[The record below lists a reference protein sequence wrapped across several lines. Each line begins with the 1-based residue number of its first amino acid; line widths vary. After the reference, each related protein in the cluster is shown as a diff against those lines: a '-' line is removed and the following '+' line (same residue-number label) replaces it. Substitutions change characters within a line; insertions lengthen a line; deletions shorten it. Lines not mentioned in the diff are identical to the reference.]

1 MGEAVGVRAFRV
13 IAGVAVLVAA
23 LSACKAS
30 EHGKVAASPSAEPA
44 PSVTPVVR
52 DEAAMWGK
60 WGLKPLPPA
69 PEPPEEKPL
78 KLPAKGPVT
87 VFDRVPTE
95 ERVVF
100 ITIDDGQEKDPR
112 FVQMLTDL
120 QVPVT
125 MFLTDNVIQDDY
137 AYFKPLQALGN
148 HVQNHTLT
156 HPVLPALGLDGQK
169 REICGDQDVLSKQY
183 GTKPTLLRPPYGRWN
198 WATQQAARECG
209 IDGIVM
215 WRASMQIHDMQYD
228 DVNKA
233 LHPGDILLAH
243 FRGPEQL
250 KGETMTAMFAHMLK
264 RIQKQGFAVAR
275 LEDYVS
281 PQRTPSPQRTL
292 SPR

>member
-1 MGEAVGVRAFRV
+1 MRALRAVVGA
-13 IAGVAVLVAA
+13 AVLVALLGA
-23 LSACKAS
+23 RGCEAS
-30 EHGKVAASPSAEPA
+30 EGDGAAPA
-44 PSVTPVVR
+44 PVEREPVPTATPVVR
-52 DEAAMWGK
+52 DEAAEWAK

-69 PEPPEEKPL
+69 PPPPEEKPL
-78 KLPAKGPVT
+78 ELGGKGPVE
-87 VFDRVPTE
+87 VFDKVPTE
-95 ERVVF
+95 QRVVF

-137 AYFKPLQALGN
+137 GYFKPLQALGN
-148 HVQNHTLT
+148 RVQNHTLT
-156 HPVLPALGLDGQK
+156 HPVLPVLGLDGQK
-169 REICGDQDVLSKQY
+169 REICGNQKVLSKQY
-183 GTKPTLLRPPYGRWN
+183 GTEPTLLRPPYGRWN

-228 DVNKA
+228 DANKK

-250 KGETMTAMFAHMLK
+250 KGATMTEMFAAMLK
-264 RIQKQGFAVAR
+264 RIGKQGFAVAR
-275 LEDYVS
+275 LEDYV
-281 PQRTPSPQRTL
+281 TPR
-292 SPR
+292 

>member
-1 MGEAVGVRAFRV
+1 MRAFRV
-13 IAGVAVLVAA
+13 AAAAAVLVAVLGA
-23 LSACKAS
+23 RGCEPAERSGPS
-30 EHGKVAASPSAEPA
+30 ERSGRGGVAAPGEPA
-44 PSVTPVVR
+44 PSVAPVVR
-52 DEAAMWGK
+52 DEAAVWRT
-60 WGLKPLPPA
+60 WGLRPLPP
-69 PEPPEEKPL
+69 PPVVPADKPL
-78 KLPAKGPVT
+78 KLGGKGPVK
-87 VFDRVPTE
+87 VFDSVPTE
-95 ERVVF
+95 DRVVF

-137 AYFKPLQALGN
+137 GYFKPLQTLGN

-156 HPVLPALGLDGQK
+156 HPVLPTLGLDGQK
-169 REICGDQDVLSKQY
+169 REICGSQKILAEQY
-183 GTKPTLLRPPYGRWN
+183 GTRPTLLRPPFGRWN

-228 DVNKA
+228 DLNKR

-250 KGETMTAMFAHMLK
+250 KGKTMTEMFANMLK
-264 RIQKQGFAVAR
+264 RIQRQGFAVAR

-281 PQRTPSPQRTL
+281 PR
-292 SPR
+292 